1 LTGAL
6 HDFAWQERLFD
17 GLEALVGIMNRP
29 VPVDDDEAAPTIGTM
44 KLADGHEVKP
54 WDVIL
59 GSWQSQNPGK
69 DLTNNRRKLDRLIRW
84 LKAKGYPHND
94 AAAVT
99 KPNTATRWSPTARR
113 PTIRRAWKIRR
124 STTI

>member
-1 LTGAL
+1 SEACRAAAEPIQFYLALIDAAKDGDDWQERRGELRRVTGAL
-6 HDFAWQERLFD
+6 HDFAWQERLLD

-44 KLADGHEVKP
+44 KLAHGHEVVP

-69 DLTNNRRKLDRLIRW
+69 DLTNNRRKLDRLIR
-84 LKAKGYPHND
+84 
-94 AAAVT
+94 
-99 KPNTATRWSPTARR
+99 
-113 PTIRRAWKIRR
+113 
-124 STTI
+124 